1 MRKMTS
7 EQWRAFITHG
17 TRTGKLST
25 VRADGSPHV
34 TPVWFLLDGD
44 DIVLT
49 TEKDGVKGRNLARD
63 GRFAL
68 CVDDDRPPYA
78 FVVLQGRA
86 ETSENPEEMLRWG
99 GLLGARYMGEDRTQ
113 EEYAARNG
121 GPGNL
126 LVRGHIHKVIAFDGI
141 AD

>member
-1 MRKMTS
+1 MRKMTD
-7 EQWRAFITHG
+7 EQRRAFVTHG
-17 TRTGKLST
+17 TRAGKLSA

-34 TPVWFLLDGD
+34 TPVWFLHDRD

-68 CVDDDRPPYA
+68 CVDDDRPPCA
-78 FVVLQGRA
+78 FVTLQGHA
-86 ETSENPEEMLRWG
+86 ETSENPDEMLRWG

-113 EEYAARNG
+113 EYAARNG

-126 LVRGHIHKVIAFDGI
+126 LVRAHIDKVIAFDGT

>member
-1 MRKMTS
+1 MRKMTD
-7 EQWRAFITHG
+7 EQWRAFVTHG

-68 CVDDDRPPYA
+68 CVDEDRPPYA
-78 FVVLQGRA
+78 FVLLQGCT
-86 ETSENPEEMLRWG
+86 ETCDDPEEMLRWG
-99 GLLGARYMGEDRTQ
+99 GLLGARYMGEDRTK
-113 EEYAARNG
+113 EYAARNG

-126 LVRGHIHKVIAFDGI
+126 LVRGHIDKIIAFTGI